1 MRGLPLGD
9 AVPDRA
15 SISIRDRH
23 GFERT
28 VPAQRVMVLGRQAQC
43 DVVLP
48 DSMVSRNHLRVHRAE
63 DGWWVEDL
71 GSSHGTF
78 HQDEPLTRM
87 RWEPGST
94 IRLADG
100 AYYLTLQ
107 AETAASASEAN
118 LQAII
123 QTAAL
128 LTGEVELDDL
138 LEQTIDRLLGLS
150 GTDRGFI
157 MLPEQGDLVVK
168 VQRNLGAD
176 HLAEDIQLS
185 MSSVKQVFEQGEAV
199 WIHNAASSEALE
211 GHPSVAELEIK
222 TILCLPMLVQGERI
236 GVLYLDSRRARTEP
250 VDRLTFEAI
259 VSLCAIAIERTRMAE
274 ANLRNQVLGTVGQVA
289 SSIVHDFKNGLFV
302 IAGHAQLLGLTT
314 SDSNTQH
321 HLAQILGATERLG
334 QLSMDILEY
343 SKIREPKRE
352 MVDLAPFLAAQV
364 EPLQPRAQEA
374 EVVLECQ
381 GPPCQASLDRHRFNR
396 VIENLLGNA
405 LDALAGR
412 DGGRVVLSW
421 RPADDGGVE
430 IQVSDNGK
438 GIPRKVQKRIFEPF
452 FSYGKARGT
461 GLGMATVQRIMV
473 EHGGTIDLVS
483 VEGQGTTVTL
493 RLPGPPRD
501 GDQGATGSFPVR
513 P

>member
-1 MRGLPLGD
+1 
-9 AVPDRA
+9 
-15 SISIRDRH
+15 
-23 GFERT
+23 
-28 VPAQRVMVLGRQAQC
+28 
-43 DVVLP
+43 
-48 DSMVSRNHLRVHRAE
+48 
-63 DGWWVEDL
+63 
-71 GSSHGTF
+71 
-78 HQDEPLTRM
+78 
-87 RWEPGST
+87 
-94 IRLADG
+94 
-100 AYYLTLQ
+100 
-107 AETAASASEAN
+107 
-118 LQAII
+118 
-123 QTAAL
+123 
-128 LTGEVELDDL
+128 
-138 LEQTIDRLLGLS
+138 
-150 GTDRGFI
+150 
-157 MLPEQGDLVVK
+157 
-168 VQRNLGAD
+168 
-176 HLAEDIQLS
+176 
-185 MSSVKQVFEQGEAV
+185 MSSVHQVFEQGEAV
-199 WIHNAASSEALE
+199 WIHNLGTGERQASQSAVDLR
-211 GHPSVAELEIK
+211 IK
-222 TILCLPMLVQGERI
+222 TILCLPLLVQGERI
-236 GVLYLDSRRARTEP
+236 GVLYLDSRSARTEP

-259 VSLCAIAIERTRMAE
+259 VALCAIAIERTRMAE

-302 IAGHAQLLGLTT
+302 IAGHAQLLGLTST
-314 SDSNTQH
+314 DSNTQH

-461 GLGMATVQRIMV
+461 GLGMATVKRIMA
-473 EHGGTIDLVS
+473 EHGGDIELVS
-483 VEGQGTTVTL
+483 TEGQGTTVTL